1 MRRALSVG
9 LAVVLGIGVTFA
21 VVRSARGGGHR
32 ANAVTTTLIRG
43 VSGSEKQAFFQD
55 PEVTADFAKHGYRL
69 QVDYAGSR
77 EIATLP
83 NLAQYDFA
91 FPAGAPAAEKIS
103 REHRTVG
110 QTQPF
115 YTPMTI
121 ATFKPIAELLVRPA
135 ATSMRTLVAQRIIQ
149 AAGQRHA
156 CRRTGTK

>member
-77 EIATLP
+77 EIA
-83 NLAQYDFA
+83 
-91 FPAGAPAAEKIS
+91 GASRWLEAAAVLENP
-103 REHRTVG
+103 T
-110 QTQPF
+110 
-115 YTPMTI
+115 
-121 ATFKPIAELLVRPA
+121 KPTA
-135 ATSMRTLVAQRIIQ
+135 AS
-149 AAGQRHA
+149 AAAIHA
-156 CRRTGTK
+156 CPVFIF

>member
-1 MRRALSVG
+1 MRRMLSVG
-9 LAVVLGIGVTFA
+9 LAVVLAIGVTFA
-21 VVRSARGGGHR
+21 VVRSVRGGGHR

-103 REHRTVG
+103 R
-110 QTQPF
+110 
-115 YTPMTI
+115 
-121 ATFKPIAELLVRPA
+121 
-135 ATSMRTLVAQRIIQ
+135 
-149 AAGQRHA
+149 
-156 CRRTGTK
+156 